1 MTKIA
6 IVGAGPAGSYAAKLL
21 AEQGFDVELFEE
33 HEKIGRPVQCTGLV
47 TREIFDFVDKGSFI
61 INELNGVKVVA
72 PNGKVVEILLKEF
85 VIDRQKLDSGLARQ
99 AVRAGAML
107 NLGWK
112 FAGLKNG
119 KVLLKHKNKIVAKKA
134 DILIGADGPLS
145 SVAKAAGLWRG
156 RKFYF
161 GQQARVKGKF
171 DKSKFTTYLG
181 KVAPDFFG
189 WVVPE
194 SRAVARI
201 GLASKEKAREL
212 FDRFVKGVGGK
223 IIDRQAG
230 LIPIYSPFQQ
240 IETDFSG
247 MRVFLIGD
255 AAGFVKATTGG
266 GIISGLRSA
275 KILAECIAKGKNYP
289 AAARKLRMDLLAH
302 LLLRKTMNN
311 LSETD
316 YIIFVKLTGGNRV
329 KKVLAEATREQPIAL
344 GIKLA
349 IAEPRLLKF
358 WLRLFL

>member
-1 MTKIA
+1 MKKVVI
-6 IVGAGPAGSYAAKLL
+6 IGAGPAGSYAAKLL

-33 HEKIGRPVQCTGLV
+33 HKQIGQPVQCTGLV
-47 TREIFDFVDKGSFI
+47 TREIFELVKKGNFI
-61 INELNGVKVVA
+61 VNELNCAKVIA
-72 PNGKVVEILLKEF
+72 PNQRIVEIPLKEF
-85 VIDRQKLDSGLARQ
+85 VIDRAKFDSELARQ
-99 AVRAGAML
+99 AMAGSVRLTLGARFV
-107 NLGWK
+107 GIK
-112 FAGLKNG
+112 DGR
-119 KVLLKHKNKIVAKKA
+119 VLLKQRGKIIRKRA

-311 LSETD
+311 LSEKD
-316 YIIFVKLTGGNRV
+316 YIILVKLTGSNRV